1 MIGLDEVQGLGLG
14 IGRLAGSWGEAL
26 GEVLLFGFAEGFAL
40 GVSTQPCLAPSWMT
54 SRFLLDGVLKWPK

>member
-14 IGRLAGSWGEAL
+14 KGRLAGSWGKAL

-40 GVSTQPCLAPSWMT
+40 GV
-54 SRFLLDGVLKWPK
+54 